1 MNYNNYKLL
10 KTNYKSLL
18 ICDQLISCSP
28 DTKTHTGCCLKE
40 HTCAANEVIVN
51 GGESGECF
59 ASTVTYLCYDGPDGL
74 FTSAS

>member
-10 KTNYKSLL
+10 KTKYKSLL

-51 GGESGECF
+51 GERGVFCKYSNIL
-59 ASTVTYLCYDGPDGL
+59 VL
-74 FTSAS
+74 